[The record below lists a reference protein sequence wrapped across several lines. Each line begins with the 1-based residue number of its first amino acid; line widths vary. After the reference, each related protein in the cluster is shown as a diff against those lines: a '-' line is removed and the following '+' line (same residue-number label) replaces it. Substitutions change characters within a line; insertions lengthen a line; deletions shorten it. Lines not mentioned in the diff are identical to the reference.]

1 MTALN
6 QYSAGL
12 GGWFDI
18 CWTVNTIDDPR
29 HPLSV
34 RVRTPDGSEAP
45 VDRVYSAVEARELYA
60 RLAQSLTPRST
71 EAELDTLLARVYPAN

>member
-1 MTALN
+1 MNTN

-18 CWTVNTIDDPR
+18 CRTIQTQDDPS

-34 RVRTPDGSEAP
+34 RVRTPDGQESP
-45 VDRVYSAVEARELYA
+45 VDRVYSAQEARELYD
-60 RLAQSLTPRST
+60 RLSQTLTPRRT
-71 EAELDTLLARVYPAN
+71 PEELEKLLAETYGEK